1 MRQVTFE
8 EIVDQHNKLLA
19 ESRRLDFIVRD
30 KELQETQV
38 KKLNEFR
45 GYLKSYKQQAAQRS
59 DEALANIFFHL
70 QCVINAQMSSLKIW
84 ISIKDGKHQ
93 DAWNHLIDAQEYVAY
108 AIQTSDGHDTLDEL
122 AKRLDSVEHLVF
134 PGFPVYSSLGLIFTG
149 GVCSICDRPIEECEH
164 LEGRIYWGKVCQ
176 RIRIEKV
183 DIGHSAIV
191 PNPKDRRCIITE
203 WAADDGFVHDY
214 ISWKVLR
221 SADQEKETGRHASM
235 VLLTLGDIDIY

>member
-70 QCVINAQMSSLKIW
+70 QCVINA
-84 ISIKDGKHQ
+84 
-93 DAWNHLIDAQEYVAY
+93 
-108 AIQTSDGHDTLDEL
+108 IQTSDGHDTLDEL

-176 RIRIEKV
+176 RIRIE
-183 DIGHSAIV
+183 D
-191 PNPKDRRCIITE
+191 
-203 WAADDGFVHDY
+203 
-214 ISWKVLR
+214 
-221 SADQEKETGRHASM
+221 
-235 VLLTLGDIDIY
+235 LLP